1 MIAAEIGLF
10 AAVLTSSLTTALVLS
25 APENRKTICLLV
37 FAGLSAGL
45 LKIWVFQQ
53 APQWHDINPDSVT
66 YDLNAQAL
74 ALHWQGKDLPTE
86 EYNLRGL
93 RGVNKP
99 FWSADEALLYASVY
113 GTANWLYVGYLGLW
127 FLAIGPNPAWAIYSN
142 AALAAFFPAA
152 AFGIALMLGAPRRV
166 AGIAALIT
174 LIDPST
180 GVNAS
185 CLLKDTLVGFFTAS
199 AIWAALS
206 WIRELR
212 FSSLVVLTVGL
223 VLLSAS
229 RFVAFIGLLGAMGC
243 LVLLW
248 LHRRKFRSG
257 FGFVVVG
264 ILVIMLS
271 AFIDNLPQPAHKS
284 LHLISVNIIQP
295 IKGGMDTLVASQG
308 NASADHAV
316 LKWISALKDNPFLA
330 IVKSG
335 AHTLFAP
342 YPWLAIHPGLTWS
355 TFNELYYPGMV
366 LWIICLPGIFIE
378 LIQEALRRR
387 TGGFFVFLFLG
398 ALLVFYTIFYG
409 EWSTRQRVFAL
420 PIFFSLSA
428 IGWSSLFEWW
438 QKSCKSNL

>member
-1 MIAAEIGLF
+1 MVVVEIGLF
-10 AAVLTSSLTTALVLS
+10 AAVLASSLTTALVLS
-25 APENRKTICLLV
+25 APENRKKICLLV
-37 FAGLSAGL
+37 FAGLAAGL

-53 APQWHDINPDSVT
+53 APQWHDISPDSVT
-66 YDLNAQAL
+66 YDLNAQAF
-74 ALHWQGKDLPTE
+74 ALHWQGKDVPTE

-93 RGVNKP
+93 RGINKP
-99 FWSADEALLYASVY
+99 FWSADEAPPYASVY

-127 FLAIGPNPAWAIYSN
+127 YLAVGPNPAWAIYSN

-152 AFGIALMLGAPRRV
+152 AFGIALMLGASRRV

-174 LIDPST
+174 LVDPST

-185 CLLKDTLVGFFTAS
+185 WILKDTLVGFFTAS

-212 FSSLVVLTVGL
+212 VASLVVLTVSL
-223 VLLSAS
+223 VLLSTS

-248 LHRRKFRSG
+248 LHKRKFRSG
-257 FGFVVVG
+257 FGFVVAG
-264 ILVIMLS
+264 ILVIILS
-271 AFIDNLPQPAHKS
+271 AFVCSLPQPPHKT
-284 LHLISVNIIQP
+284 LHVILVNIIQP
-295 IKGGMDTLVASQG
+295 IKGGMDTLVANQG
-308 NASADHAV
+308 DYSADHAV
-316 LKWISALKDNPFLA
+316 LKWISALMDNPFLA

-342 YPWLAIHPGLTWS
+342 YPWVAIHPGLTWS
-355 TFNELYYPGMV
+355 AFSELYHPGML

-378 LIQEALRRR
+378 LIQEARRR
-387 TGGFFVFLFLG
+387 SPGGFFVFLFLG

-420 PIFFSLSA
+420 PIFFSLAA

-438 QKSCKSNL
+438 QKSRKFNL